1 MILKLFLFNI
11 NKGYIMKKVLID
23 YIDRNKKT
31 FIILISFF
39 IIGIFI
45 GVTLLNNLSSNLKQE
60 VDSYIE
66 SVINLLKENNE
77 INMFEMFLISIK
89 ENILFILLIWFLGL
103 TIIGGYFIYLT
114 VLYKGFL
121 LGYTAAAFIAT
132 LGIKTGTLVIIVS
145 LLMQNVVFIPAML
158 LISENGIKLCK
169 GIHKTC
175 LNLKEEFIRHNII
188 MLITIMLILIA
199 SFIEVYFSM
208 NLLIFFKEII

>member
-1 MILKLFLFNI
+1 MFLFNI

>member
-1 MILKLFLFNI
+1 MFLFNI

-39 IIGIFI
+39 IIGIFV